1 VAHTGAISQSA
12 VRYLLVILQVA
23 LSLIVLIGAGLFV
36 RSLQKELSVDLGFQ
50 VGNVL
55 LLSMDLE
62 RQGYTESRGKQ
73 FLWGSLSSACRSL
86 LMQSSTSLLTYS
98 YDLRVWLC

>member
-73 FLWGSLSSACRSL
+73 FCGELVAAPA
-86 LMQSSTSLLTYS
+86 
-98 YDLRVWLC
+98 